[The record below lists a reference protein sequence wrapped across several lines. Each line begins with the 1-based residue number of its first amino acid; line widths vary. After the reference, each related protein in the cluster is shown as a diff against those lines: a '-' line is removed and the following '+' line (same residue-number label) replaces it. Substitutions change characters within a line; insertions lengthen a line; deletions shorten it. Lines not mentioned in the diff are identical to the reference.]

1 MSQLENMD
9 VRDIPV
15 RLGEIM
21 TNVTRSVYE
30 CKTVPPEQAPTA
42 RAVAYT
48 WIKAAEVM
56 YGMKIEEVIDM
67 MMAETKA
74 AIKDVKEKA
83 IREMEA

>member
-9 VRDIPV
+9 VRDIPW

-21 TNVTRSVYE
+21 TNVISSAFDYKVA
-30 CKTVPPEQAPTA
+30 PSPTA
-42 RAVAYT
+42 RAAAYA

-67 MMAETKA
+67 LTAETKA